1 MTARRRCLTA
11 AVILVV
17 AFTGCNGDD
26 TGSLPPDV
34 GVIERVIDGDTI
46 DIEIGGRAER
56 VRMIGIDT
64 PELHT
69 DSGAPEC
76 MAGEA
81 RTFTE
86 SYLPAGTEVR
96 LERDI
101 VGRDDYGR
109 LLAYVF
115 RRGDDVLINELIVAA
130 GYARPLTIAPNDA
143 HRRRFVDAAHTA
155 EASALGLWRT
165 CAG

>member
-1 MTARRRCLTA
+1 VNPHLLR
-11 AVILVV
+11 AVVV
-17 AFTGCNGDD
+17 LAVAGAGCNKDD
-26 TGSLPPDV
+26 AASLPPDV
-34 GVIERVIDGDTI
+34 GVVEAVIDGDTI
-46 DIEIGGRAER
+46 DIEIGGGDER
-56 VRMIGIDT
+56 VRLIGIDT
-64 PELHT
+64 PELHPDT
-69 DSGAPEC
+69 GVAEC
-76 MAGEA
+76 MATEA
-81 RTFTE
+81 RDFTAVH
-86 SYLPAGTEVR
+86 LPAGTEVR

>member
-1 MTARRRCLTA
+1 M
-11 AVILVV
+11 
-17 AFTGCNGDD
+17 
-26 TGSLPPDV
+26 
-34 GVIERVIDGDTI
+34 
-46 DIEIGGRAER
+46 
-56 VRMIGIDT
+56 
-64 PELHT
+64 
-69 DSGAPEC
+69 
-76 MAGEA
+76 
-81 RTFTE
+81 
-86 SYLPAGTEVR
+86 R